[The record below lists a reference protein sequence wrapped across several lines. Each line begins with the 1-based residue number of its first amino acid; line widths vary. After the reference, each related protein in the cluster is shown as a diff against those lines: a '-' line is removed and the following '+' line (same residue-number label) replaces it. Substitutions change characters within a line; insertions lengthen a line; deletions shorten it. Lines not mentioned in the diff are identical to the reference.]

1 MIQERKK
8 VEITRTKLLVLHVF
22 AVKEHVILS
31 NQMWYGVGASCFKYS
46 REILCKSADCD
57 HYEFMI
63 VAEENIFVNPSP
75 RWSISRG
82 QYHQVK
88 VKQLRKS
95 V

>member
-8 VEITRTKLLVLHVF
+8 EEILRTKRLVRHVF
-22 AVKEHVILS
+22 AVKEHVIS
-31 NQMWYGVGASCFKYS
+31 SSQMWYGVGASCFKYS
-46 REILCKSADCD
+46 REILCKSADGD
-57 HYEFMI
+57 HYEFML
-63 VAEENIFVNPSP
+63 VAEQNIFVHSSA

-82 QYHQVK
+82 KHHRVN

>member
-1 MIQERKK
+1 MFSQSRSRLYYPI
-8 VEITRTKLLVLHVF
+8 
-22 AVKEHVILS
+22 
-31 NQMWYGVGASCFKYS
+31 QMWYGVGASCFKYS
-46 REILCKSADCD
+46 RKILRKSADGD

-82 QYHQVK
+82 QNHQVK
-88 VKQLRKS
+88 SKS